1 MFRGISLGKTGFVVV
16 GLLGLGLLTGQ
27 PASPDLVDQDLP
39 AATVDGAELYAKH
52 CSSCHG
58 SKGGG
63 DGSLASAFNPP
74 PTDLTDG
81 ETMAALTDEAILEA
95 MSSGK
100 GSPKSRPIA
109 SKPRATW
116 SGTACTLPM
125 VTPSTSGTASG
136 GAAWCRR

>member
-1 MFRGISLGKTGFVVV
+1 MFRGINLGKTGVVVV
-16 GLLGLGLLTGQ
+16 GLVGLGLLTGQ

-100 GSPKSRPIA
+100 GTMPGFGSALSAEDLQAVLKYIRTFSA
-109 SKPRATW
+109 E
-116 SGTACTLPM
+116 
-125 VTPSTSGTASG
+125 
-136 GAAWCRR
+136 GADE

>member
-1 MFRGISLGKTGFVVV
+1 MFRGINLGKTGMVVV
-16 GLLGLGLLTGQ
+16 GLVGLGLLTGQ

-100 GSPKSRPIA
+100 GTMPGFGSALSAEDLQAVLKYIRTFSA
-109 SKPRATW
+109 E
-116 SGTACTLPM
+116 
-125 VTPSTSGTASG
+125 
-136 GAAWCRR
+136 GADE